1 MLFFKYFLFAKYD
14 ITFAHM
20 TPEQILK
27 HYWQYDSFRPMQR
40 DIIQSV
46 LDGRDTLA
54 LLPTGGGKSICFQVP
69 ALYKDGVCLVISPLI
84 ALMKDQVENLKKR
97 GIAAAAIFS
106 GMHYKDIDR
115 LFDNAVYGG
124 LKFLYISPERLTTDL
139 AKERI
144 KRMNINLLAIDEA
157 HCISQWGYDF
167 RPPYLEIATIREF
180 MPDVPVIALTATATP
195 DVVTDICQKLEFK
208 KNYQIF
214 QQDFERKNL
223 SYIVRNIEQKE
234 AKLLEIIKKTSG
246 TSIIYVRSRRGTKV
260 LAEWLQKQGF
270 KADYYHAGLDAEE
283 RNRRQD
289 AWINNKTK
297 VIVATNAFGMGIDKP
312 DVRTV
317 VHFDLPDSLE
327 AYFQEAG
334 RAGRDG
340 KQSYA
345 VLLVN
350 KADTHN
356 LTHGFEVAFPDM
368 KEIRRTYEALG
379 SYLQLAVGGGEGQS
393 FDLDII
399 EFAQRFKLEAL
410 KTYYCLKVLEQDGW
424 LVYTEGVFQSSN
436 LKFMV
441 NREQLYDFQ
450 IRRKDF
456 EKVLKGLLRALS
468 GALNDYVNFNEL
480 QIAQFLRMSV
490 MDLDKI
496 LHYLHSENIID
507 YRPRKDKPQIVFV
520 RERADSQH
528 LSIDW
533 NLYMFRKKRAEY
545 RLKKSIE
552 YAELD
557 ICRSMQLLNYFGQ
570 TNAQKCGACD
580 VCLEK
585 DNTDLDTDD
594 FTVFSEKIKVLL
606 KREPLSLK
614 NIVDSFSEKNRT
626 KVIQTIGFM
635 LDERVLVKAGDKF
648 NING

>member
-1 MLFFKYFLFAKYD
+1 
-14 ITFAHM
+14 M
-20 TPEQILK
+20 TPEEILK
-27 HYWQYDSFRPMQR
+27 KYWNYDMFRPMQR
-40 DIIQSV
+40 DIIQSA

-69 ALYKDGVCLVISPLI
+69 ALCTEGVCLVISPLI

-139 AKERI
+139 AKARI
-144 KRMNINLLAIDEA
+144 QRMKINLLAIDEA

-167 RPPYLEIATIREF
+167 RPPYLEIAAIREF
-180 MPDVPVIALTATATP
+180 MPDVPVMALTATATP
-195 DVVTDICQKLEFK
+195 DVVADICKKLEFK
-208 KNYQIF
+208 KDHQVF

-223 SYIVRNIEQKE
+223 SYIVRNVEDKE
-234 AKLLEIIKKTSG
+234 AKLLDIVKKTNG
-246 TSIIYVRSRRGTKV
+246 TAIVYVRSRKATKT
-260 LAEWLQKQGF
+260 LAELLQKHGI
-270 KADYYHAGLDAEE
+270 KADFYHAGLDPVE

-289 AWINNKTK
+289 DWISDKNK

-312 DVRTV
+312 DVRSV
-317 VHFDLPDSLE
+317 VHYDLPDSLE

-340 KQSYA
+340 KRSYT
-345 VLLVN
+345 VLLFN
-350 KADTHN
+350 KSDTDN
-356 LTHGFEVAFPDM
+356 LTKNFDNSFPEM
-368 KEIRRTYEALG
+368 KEIRRVYEALG

-393 FDLDII
+393 FDFDIA
-399 EFAQRFKLEAL
+399 EFSQRFKFEIL
-410 KTYYCLKVLEQDGW
+410 KTYACLKVLEQDGW
-424 LVYTEGVFQSSN
+424 VTFTEGVFQSSN
-436 LKFMV
+436 LKFTV

-450 IRRKDF
+450 LRKRDL
-456 EKVLKGLLRALS
+456 ERVLKGLLRALS
-468 GALNDYVNFNEL
+468 GALNDYVSFNEL
-480 QIAQFLRMSV
+480 QIAQFLKMSV
-490 MDLDKI
+490 MDLEQI
-496 LHYLHSENIID
+496 LHLLHRENIID
-507 YRPRKDKPQIVFV
+507 YRPKKDKPQVVFL
-520 RERADSQH
+520 RERADNQR

-552 YAELD
+552 YVELD
-557 ICRSMQLLNYFGQ
+557 ICRSKQLLQYFGQ
-570 TNAQKCGACD
+570 ADAPKCGMCD

-585 DNTDLDTDD
+585 DKQDLDTND
-594 FTVFSEKIKVLL
+594 FAVFSEKIKSLV

-614 NIVDSFSEKNRT
+614 DIVDSFAERQRT

-635 LDERVLVKAGDKF
+635 LDQGDLKKVGDKF
-648 NING
+648 TI

>member
-1 MLFFKYFLFAKYD
+1 
-14 ITFAHM
+14 M
-20 TPEQILK
+20 TPEDILK
-27 HYWQYDSFRPMQR
+27 QYWQYDSFRPMQR

-69 ALYKDGVCLVISPLI
+69 ALCTEGVCLVISPLI

-97 GIAAAAIFS
+97 GILAAAIYS
-106 GMHYKDIDR
+106 GMHYRDIDR

-124 LKFLYISPERLTTDL
+124 LKFLYISPERLMTDL

-167 RPPYLEIATIREF
+167 RPSYLEIAAIREY
-180 MPDVPVIALTATATP
+180 MPDVPVMALTATATP
-195 DVVTDICQKLEFK
+195 DVVTDICKKLEFK
-208 KNYQIF
+208 KNHQIF

-223 SYIVRNIEQKE
+223 SYIVRNEENKE
-234 AKLLEIIKKTSG
+234 AKLLDIIKKTKG
-246 TSIIYVRSRRGTKV
+246 TSIIYVRSRRGTKI
-260 LAEWLQKQGF
+260 LSDWLQKKGF
-270 KADYYHAGLDAEE
+270 KADFYHAGLDPEE

-289 AWINNKTK
+289 AWISNKTQ

-317 VHFDLPDSLE
+317 VHYDLPDSLE

-340 KQSYA
+340 KRSYT

-350 KADTHN
+350 KSDTAN
-356 LTHGFEVAFPDM
+356 LEKNFDIAFPEM

-393 FDLDII
+393 FDMDIV
-399 EFAQRFKLEAL
+399 EFAQRFKLDVL
-410 KTYYCLKVLEQDGW
+410 TTYSCFKVLEQDGW
-424 LVYTEGVFQSSN
+424 LVYTEGVHQPSN

-441 NREQLYDFQ
+441 DREQLYDFQ
-450 IRRKDF
+450 IRRRDF
-456 EKVLKGLLRALS
+456 ERVLKGLLRALS
-468 GALNDYVNFNEL
+468 GALTDYVNFNEL

-490 MDLDKI
+490 MDLEKT

-507 YRPRKDKPQIVFV
+507 YRPRKDKPQIVFL
-520 RERADSQH
+520 RERTDTQY

-557 ICRSMQLLNYFGQ
+557 ICRSQQLLHYFGQ
-570 TNAQKCGACD
+570 TDAQKCGECD

-585 DNTDLDTDD
+585 DKADLETDD
-594 FTVFSEKIKVLL
+594 FMVFSEKIKVLV

-614 NIVDSFSEKNRT
+614 EIVDSFAERQRT

-635 LDERVLVKAGDKF
+635 LGEQSLKKEGDKF
-648 NING
+648 TT

>member
-1 MLFFKYFLFAKYD
+1 
-14 ITFAHM
+14 M
-20 TPEQILK
+20 TPEDILK
-27 HYWQYDSFRPMQR
+27 QYWQYDSFRPMQR

-69 ALYKDGVCLVISPLI
+69 ALCTEGVCLVISPLI

-97 GIAAAAIFS
+97 GILAAAIYS
-106 GMHYKDIDR
+106 GMHYRDIDR

-124 LKFLYISPERLTTDL
+124 LKFLYISPERLMTDL

-167 RPPYLEIATIREF
+167 RPSYLEIAAIREY
-180 MPDVPVIALTATATP
+180 MPEVPVMALTATATP
-195 DVVTDICQKLEFK
+195 DVVTDICKKLEFK
-208 KNYQIF
+208 KTHQVF

-223 SYIVRNIEQKE
+223 SYIVRNEENKE
-234 AKLLEIIKKTSG
+234 AKLLDIIKKTKG
-246 TSIIYVRSRRGTKV
+246 TSIVYVRSRRGTK
-260 LAEWLQKQGF
+260 LLSDWLQKKGF
-270 KADYYHAGLDAEE
+270 KADFYHAGLDPEE
-283 RNRRQD
+283 RGRRQD
-289 AWINNKTK
+289 AWISNKTQ

-317 VHFDLPDSLE
+317 VHYDLPDSLE

-340 KQSYA
+340 NRSYT

-350 KADTHN
+350 KSDTAN
-356 LTHGFEVAFPDM
+356 LEKNFEVSFPEM

-393 FDLDII
+393 FDMEIVD
-399 EFAQRFKLEAL
+399 FAQRFKLDVL
-410 KTYYCLKVLEQDGW
+410 TTYSCFKVLEQDGW
-424 LVYTEGVFQSSN
+424 LVYTEGVHQPSN

-441 NREQLYDFQ
+441 DREQLYDFQ
-450 IRRKDF
+450 IRRRDF
-456 EKVLKGLLRALS
+456 ERVLKGLLRALS
-468 GALNDYVNFNEL
+468 GALTDYVNFNEL

-490 MDLDKI
+490 IDLEKT

-507 YRPRKDKPQIVFV
+507 YRPRKDKPQIVLL
-520 RERADSQH
+520 RERKDTQY

-557 ICRSMQLLNYFGQ
+557 ICRSQQLLHYFGQ
-570 TNAQKCGACD
+570 TDAQKCGECD

-585 DNTDLDTDD
+585 DKADLETDD
-594 FTVFSEKIKVLL
+594 FMVFSEKIKTLL
-606 KREPLSLK
+606 KREPLTLK
-614 NIVDSFSEKNRT
+614 EIVDSFAERQRT

-635 LDERVLVKAGDKF
+635 LDEKVLKKEGDKF
-648 NING
+648 TT

>member
-1 MLFFKYFLFAKYD
+1 
-14 ITFAHM
+14 M

-27 HYWQYDSFRPMQR
+27 HYWQHDSFRPMQR

-69 ALYKDGVCLVISPLI
+69 ALCRDGVCLVISPLI

-167 RPPYLEIATIREF
+167 RPPYLEIAAIREF
-180 MPDVPVIALTATATP
+180 MPDVPVMALTATATP
-195 DVVTDICQKLEFK
+195 DVVTDICRKLEFK
-208 KNYQIF
+208 KNHQVF

-223 SYIVRNIEQKE
+223 SYIVRNVEQKE
-234 AKLLEIIKKTSG
+234 AKLLEIIKKTRG
-246 TSIIYVRSRRGTKV
+246 TSIIYVRSRRGTKL
-260 LAEWLQKQGF
+260 LAEWLQRQGF
-270 KADYYHAGLDAEE
+270 KADFYHAGLDAEE

-297 VIVATNAFGMGIDKP
+297 DIVATNAFGMGIDKP

-356 LTHGFEVAFPDM
+356 LTHGFEVAFPEM

-399 EFAQRFKLEAL
+399 EFAQRFKLDVL
-410 KTYYCLKVLEQDGW
+410 KTYSCLKVLEQDGW

-490 MDLDKI
+490 IDLEKI

-507 YRPRKDKPQIVFV
+507 YRPRKDKPQIVFL

-557 ICRSMQLLNYFGQ
+557 ICRSMQLLQYFGQ
-570 TNAQKCGACD
+570 TDASKCGACD

-585 DNTDLDTDD
+585 DNAELDTDD

-614 NIVDSFSEKNRT
+614 DIVDSFSEKNRT

-635 LDERVLVKAGDKF
+635 LDERVLIKEGDKF

>member
-1 MLFFKYFLFAKYD
+1 
-14 ITFAHM
+14 M
-20 TPEQILK
+20 TPEEVLK
-27 HYWQYDSFRPMQR
+27 QYWQYDAFRPMQR
-40 DIIQSV
+40 DIIQSA
-46 LDGRDTLA
+46 LDGHDTLA

-69 ALYKDGVCLVISPLI
+69 ALCTEGVCLVISPLI

-97 GIAAAAIFS
+97 GILAAAIFS
-106 GMHYKDIDR
+106 GMHYRDIDR

-124 LKFLYISPERLTTDL
+124 LKFLYISPERLMTDL

-144 KRMNINLLAIDEA
+144 KRMKINLLAIDEA

-167 RPPYLEIATIREF
+167 RPPYLEIAAIRAF
-180 MPDVPVIALTATATP
+180 MPNVPVLALTATATP
-195 DVVTDICQKLEFK
+195 DVVTDICKKLEFK
-208 KNYQIF
+208 KNHQVF

-223 SYIVRNIEQKE
+223 SYIVRNVEDKE
-234 AKLLEIIKKTSG
+234 AKLLDIIKKTKG
-246 TSIIYVRSRRGTKV
+246 TSVVYVRSRKGTKQ
-260 LAEWLQKQGF
+260 LAELLQKQGF
-270 KADYYHAGLDAEE
+270 KADYYHAGLDPEE

-289 AWINNKTK
+289 AWITNKTQ

-312 DVRTV
+312 DVRSV

-340 KQSYA
+340 KRSYA

-350 KADTHN
+350 KGDT
-356 LTHGFEVAFPDM
+356 THLERNFEISFPEM
-368 KEIRRTYEALG
+368 KEIRRVYEALG
-379 SYLQLAVGGGEGQS
+379 SYLQLAVGAGEGQS
-393 FDLDII
+393 FDFEII
-399 EFAQRFKLEAL
+399 EFAQRFKFDILQ
-410 KTYYCLKVLEQDGW
+410 TYSCLKVLEQDGW
-424 LVYTEGVFQSSN
+424 LVYTEGVHQPSN

-450 IRRKDF
+450 LRKR
-456 EKVLKGLLRALS
+456 ELELVIKGLLRALS
-468 GALNDYVNFNEL
+468 GALTDYVNFNEL

-490 MDLDKI
+490 MDLERI
-496 LHYLHSENIID
+496 LHFLHNENIID

-520 RERADSQH
+520 RERTDTQH

-533 NLYMFRKKRAEY
+533 NLYMFRKKRAEF

-552 YAELD
+552 YVELD
-557 ICRSMQLLNYFGQ
+557 ICRSMQLLQYFGQ
-570 TNAQKCGACD
+570 TDVQKCGVCD

-585 DNTDLDTDD
+585 DKDNLDSND
-594 FTVFSEKIKVLL
+594 FTIFSEKIKSLV

-614 NIVDSFSEKNRT
+614 EIVDSFAERQRT

-635 LDERVLVKAGDKF
+635 LDEGVLKKNNDKF
-648 NING
+648 TI

>member
-1 MLFFKYFLFAKYD
+1 
-14 ITFAHM
+14 M
-20 TPEQILK
+20 TPEGILK
-27 HYWQYDSFRPMQR
+27 QYWQYDSFRPLQR

-46 LDGRDTLA
+46 LDGHDTLA

-69 ALYKDGVCLVISPLI
+69 ALCTEGVCLVISPLI

-97 GIAAAAIFS
+97 GILAAAIYS
-106 GMHYKDIDR
+106 GMHYRDIDR

-124 LKFLYISPERLTTDL
+124 LKFLYISPERLMTDL

-167 RPPYLEIATIREF
+167 RPSYLEIATIREY
-180 MPDVPVIALTATATP
+180 MPDVPVMALTATATP
-195 DVVTDICQKLEFK
+195 DVVTDICKKLEFK
-208 KNYQIF
+208 KQYKVF

-223 SYIVRNIEQKE
+223 SYIVRNEENKE
-234 AKLLEIIKKTSG
+234 AKLLDIIKKTKG
-246 TSIIYVRSRRGTKV
+246 TSIIYVRSRRGTK
-260 LAEWLQKQGF
+260 LLSDWLQKKGF
-270 KADYYHAGLDAEE
+270 KADFYHAGLDPEE

-289 AWINNKTK
+289 AWISNKTQ

-317 VHFDLPDSLE
+317 VHYDLPESLE

-340 KQSYA
+340 KRSYA

-350 KADTHN
+350 KSDTKHLEKN
-356 LTHGFEVAFPDM
+356 FEISFPEM

-393 FDLDII
+393 FDMDIVD
-399 EFAQRFKLEAL
+399 FAQRFKLDVL
-410 KTYYCLKVLEQDGW
+410 TTYSCFKVLEQDGW
-424 LVYTEGVFQSSN
+424 LAYTEGVHQPSN

-441 NREQLYDFQ
+441 DREQLYDFQ
-450 IRRKDF
+450 IRRRDF
-456 EKVLKGLLRALS
+456 EKILKGLIRALS
-468 GALNDYVNFNEL
+468 GALTDYVNFNEL

-490 MDLDKI
+490 MDLEKT
-496 LHYLHSENIID
+496 LHYLHSESIID
-507 YRPRKDKPQIVFV
+507 YRPRKDKPQIVFL
-520 RERADSQH
+520 RERTDTQY

-557 ICRSMQLLNYFGQ
+557 ICRSQQLLHYFGQ
-570 TNAQKCGACD
+570 TDAAKCGECD

-585 DNTDLDTDD
+585 DKTDLETDD
-594 FTVFSEKIKVLL
+594 FMVFSEKIKALL
-606 KREPLSLK
+606 KREPLTLK
-614 NIVDSFSEKNRT
+614 EIVDSFAERQRT

-635 LDERVLVKAGDKF
+635 LDEQTLKKEGDKF
-648 NING
+648 RI

>member
-1 MLFFKYFLFAKYD
+1 
-14 ITFAHM
+14 M
-20 TPEQILK
+20 TPEEILK
-27 HYWQYDSFRPMQR
+27 KYWNHDAFRPMQR
-40 DIIQSV
+40 DIIQSA

-69 ALYKDGVCLVISPLI
+69 ALCTEGVCLVISPLI

-97 GIAAAAIFS
+97 GINAAAIFS
-106 GMHYKDIDR
+106 GMNYRDIDR

-139 AKERI
+139 AKARI
-144 KRMNINLLAIDEA
+144 QRMNINLLAIDEA

-180 MPDVPVIALTATATP
+180 MPDVPVMALTATATP
-195 DVVTDICQKLEFK
+195 DVVTDICKKLEFK
-208 KNYQIF
+208 KDHQVF

-223 SYIVRNIEQKE
+223 SYIVRNVEDKE
-234 AKLLEIIKKTSG
+234 AKLLDIIKKTNG
-246 TSIIYVRSRRGTKV
+246 TSIVYVRSRKATKI
-260 LAEWLQKQGF
+260 LAELLQKHGL
-270 KADYYHAGLDAEE
+270 KADYYHAGLDPVE

-289 AWINNKTK
+289 AWISDKTK

-312 DVRTV
+312 DVRSV

-340 KQSYA
+340 KRSYT
-345 VLLVN
+345 VLLFN
-350 KADTHN
+350 KSDTDN
-356 LTHGFEVAFPDM
+356 LTRNFDNSYPEM
-368 KEIRRTYEALG
+368 KEIRRVYEALG

-393 FDLDII
+393 FDFDIA
-399 EFAQRFKLEAL
+399 EFSQRFKLEIL
-410 KTYYCLKVLEQDGW
+410 RTYSCLKVLEQDGW
-424 LVYTEGVFQSSN
+424 VSFTEGVFQPSN

-450 IRRKDF
+450 LRKRDL
-456 EKVLKGLLRALS
+456 ERVLKGLLRALS

-480 QIAQFLRMSV
+480 QVAQFLKMSV
-490 MDLDKI
+490 MDLEQI
-496 LHYLHSENIID
+496 LNLLHRENIID
-507 YRPRKDKPQIVFV
+507 YRPQKDKPQIVFL
-520 RERADSQH
+520 RERADNQR

-552 YAELD
+552 YVELD
-557 ICRSMQLLNYFGQ
+557 ICRSKQLLQYFGQ
-570 TNAQKCGACD
+570 ADARKCGMCD

-585 DNTDLDTDD
+585 DKQDLDTND
-594 FTVFSEKIKVLL
+594 FTVFSEKIKSLV

-614 NIVDSFSEKNRT
+614 EIVDSFAERQRT

-635 LDERVLVKAGDKF
+635 LDEGFLEKIGDKF
-648 NING
+648 SI

>member
-1 MLFFKYFLFAKYD
+1 
-14 ITFAHM
+14 M
-20 TPEQILK
+20 TPEEILK
-27 HYWQYDSFRPMQR
+27 KYWNYDMFRPMQR
-40 DIIQSV
+40 DIIQSA
-46 LDGRDTLA
+46 LDGKDTLA

-69 ALYKDGVCLVISPLI
+69 ALCTEGVCLVISPLI

-139 AKERI
+139 AKARI
-144 KRMNINLLAIDEA
+144 QRMKINLLAIDEA

-167 RPPYLEIATIREF
+167 RPPYLEIAAIREF
-180 MPDVPVIALTATATP
+180 MPDVPVMALTATATP
-195 DVVTDICQKLEFK
+195 DVVYDICKKLEFK
-208 KNYQIF
+208 KDHQVF

-223 SYIVRNIEQKE
+223 SYIVRNVEDKE
-234 AKLLEIIKKTSG
+234 AKLLDIVKKTNG
-246 TSIIYVRSRRGTKV
+246 TAIVYVRSRKATKT
-260 LAEWLQKQGF
+260 LAELLQKHGI
-270 KADYYHAGLDAEE
+270 KADFYHAGLDPVE

-289 AWINNKTK
+289 DWISGKNK

-312 DVRTV
+312 DVRSV
-317 VHFDLPDSLE
+317 VHYDLPDSLE

-340 KQSYA
+340 KRSYT
-345 VLLVN
+345 VLLFN
-350 KADTHN
+350 KGDTDN
-356 LTHGFEVAFPDM
+356 LTRNFDNSFPEM
-368 KEIRRTYEALG
+368 KEIRRVYEALG

-393 FDLDII
+393 FDFDIA
-399 EFAQRFKLEAL
+399 EFSQRFKFEIL
-410 KTYYCLKVLEQDGW
+410 KTYACLKVLEQDGW
-424 LVYTEGVFQSSN
+424 VAFTEGVFQPSN
-436 LKFMV
+436 LKFIV

-450 IRRKDF
+450 LRKRDL
-456 EKVLKGLLRALS
+456 ERVLKGLLRALS

-480 QIAQFLRMSV
+480 QIAQFLKMSV
-490 MDLDKI
+490 MDFEQI
-496 LHYLHSENIID
+496 LHLLHRESIID
-507 YRPRKDKPQIVFV
+507 YRPKKDKPQVVFL
-520 RERADSQH
+520 RERAGNQH

-552 YAELD
+552 YVELD
-557 ICRSMQLLNYFGQ
+557 ICRSKQLLQYFGQ
-570 TNAQKCGACD
+570 TDAPKCGMCD

-585 DNTDLDTDD
+585 DKQDLDTND
-594 FTVFSEKIKVLL
+594 FTVFSEKIKSLV

-614 NIVDSFSEKNRT
+614 DIVDSFAERQRT

-635 LDERVLVKAGDKF
+635 LDQGDLKKVGDKF
-648 NING
+648 TI